1 MANEATISGSMVFGE
16 RRLHQRKE
24 CTFAIDI
31 DDYRRVYKANLR
43 DLSLG
48 GALIEIPSNFKV
60 RIGKE
65 LMLSI
70 PFRNR
75 GGVVTIKGKLAETRN
90 ENMVV
95 EIYKRY

>member
-1 MANEATISGSMVFGE
+1 MANQANLSGPSVFGE
-16 RRLHQRKE
+16 RRLHQRKQ

-31 DDYRRVYKANLR
+31 DDYRRVYQAHLR

-48 GALIEIPSNFKV
+48 GALIQIPSNFKV

-65 LMLSI
+65 LMLTI

-75 GGVVTIKGKLAETRN
+75 GGVVHIRGKVAETRDQ
-90 ENMVV
+90 NMVV
-95 EIYKRY
+95 EFIK

>member
-1 MANEATISGSMVFGE
+1 MAKQVDPSGPMVFGE
-16 RRLHQRKE
+16 RRLHQRKQ

-31 DDYRRVYKANLR
+31 DDYRSVYQAHLR

-48 GALIEIPSNFKV
+48 GALIKIPSNFKV

-65 LMLSI
+65 LMLTI

-75 GGVVTIKGKLAETRN
+75 GGVVTIKGKVAETRD

-95 EIYKRY
+95 EFIR

>member
-1 MANEATISGSMVFGE
+1 MVFGE
-16 RRLHQRKE
+16 RRLHQRKQ

-31 DDYRRVYKANLR
+31 DDYRRVYKAHLR

-60 RIGKE
+60 SIGKE
-65 LMLSI
+65 LMLTI

-75 GGVVTIKGKLAETRN
+75 GGVVTIKGKVAETRH

-95 EIYKRY
+95 EFLR